1 MDLHCP
7 LIRELEDPNTEDVY
21 TRDVRTFLRQQD
33 NLRHQLRELTL
44 EARGLSGLKML
55 FEHYEQ
61 LYEKKEEEKIITT
74 VKLHPQ

>member
-33 NLRHQLRELTL
+33 NLRHQLRELTV

-61 LYEKKEEEKIITT
+61 LYEKKEEKKITA